1 MSIPQQTILVNDG
14 RQAVVPGS
22 MMTEASGEELQYLSQ
37 NPRQFEILWDKITR
51 TVPELSNAIRAA
63 DPVPERVPEAVLYEL
78 ARVDPSINLAK
89 IEATGDIKGVKPKL
103 LKTEEADL
111 KSLVERIKVDPDIKN
126 EKKREEGIKYA
137 EGVLTVVST
146 KNAMIKCENAC
157 REIVK
162 REGNGVTEQMLKGIL
177 QEACSAAYRFIS
189 FGVQFRAELIVEL
202 RTQATQLGVITD
214 EVRALSGQVFENS
227 QWLGNGIKGLHYYQE
242 KMEVQTFQNFQRLF
256 EGLDVSFKQ
265 NVSMLEQINVSVTST
280 KEERET
286 VKKQLAELKDQ
297 AGQLVLQK
305 NEQVGILSG
314 VLDDL
319 KTKTEEISKAVANG
333 TELRTGMINN
343 IKQYLENSKALEI
356 RCNELAEQRSAL
368 EAAVESLQEV
378 AGSFGEH
385 IKARA
390 EEISQLSQTWAQ
402 DNAEL
407 KKLGNTG
414 LTDLAKVLGGIGRLE
429 QAVMEQKKTGDETK
443 ALVASLSKA
452 IKDADLG
459 RVAGLVEAQ
468 NQDRPDLNTLIPM
481 IQEAIENGIKM
492 NLQQNGR
499 AVITRHR
506 LNELQ
511 QAKEPVVV
519 QQPKVAQHPLMTQKQ
534 AMDFIKVVASWYEER
549 SNSQAGTIA
558 NQLADFSKVLEQV
571 RTELNQN
578 RDQRGA
584 QGFNMPIMVVQQVAE
599 GLNNLRPIAVPPVID
614 YGRIQFMT
622 PPERI
627 RELKS
632 LAAQPKRITKTRTGH
647 GMVPLKSKLID
658 PALDEGRDVRRT
670 TKARRVARVKKIE
683 RRRMRDP
690 LDLFLQG
697 KYK

>member
-1 MSIPQQTILVNDG
+1 MSIQQQTILVNNG
-14 RQAVVPGS
+14 QQAVVPGV
-22 MMTEASGEELQYLSQ
+22 MMTEASGEQLQYLSQ
-37 NPRQFEILWDKITR
+37 NPQQFQILWDKITT

-63 DPVPERVPEAVLYEL
+63 DPIPERVPEAVIFE
-78 ARVDPSINLAK
+78 AAKVDPSINLAK
-89 IEATGDIKGVKPKL
+89 IEATGDIKDIKPKL
-103 LKTEEADL
+103 LKTEEKDL
-111 KSLVERIKVDPDIKN
+111 NLLIERIKSDPDIHEN
-126 EKKREEGIKYA
+126 VKREEGIKYA
-137 EGVLTVVST
+137 EKVRDVVVV
-146 KNAMIKCENAC
+146 KNEMIKCENAC
-157 REIVK
+157 REIV
-162 REGNGVTEQMLKGIL
+162 RTQGNGVTEQLLRDIL
-177 QEACSAAYRFIS
+177 QNACSAAYRFIS
-189 FGVQFRAELIVEL
+189 MGIQFRAELIVEL

-256 EGLDVSFKQ
+256 QGLDVSFKQ
-265 NVSMLEQINVSVTST
+265 NVSMLEQINTSVTST
-280 KEERET
+280 KEEREM
-286 VKKQLAELKDQ
+286 VKKQLAELKEQ

-305 NEQVGILSG
+305 NEQVGLLSG
-314 VLDDL
+314 TLDDL
-319 KTKTEEISKAVANG
+319 KARTEEISKAVEMG
-333 TELRTGMINN
+333 TELRTTLTSNV
-343 IKQYLENSKALEI
+343 KLFLAQSTALQT

-368 EAAVESLQEV
+368 ETAVASLQEV
-378 AGSFGEH
+378 AGDFGEH

-407 KKLGNTG
+407 KKIGNTG

-429 QAVMEQKKTGDETK
+429 QAVVEQKKIGEDTK
-443 ALVASLSKA
+443 ALVASLSQA
-452 IKDADLG
+452 IKDADLS

-468 NQDRPDLNTLIPM
+468 NQNRPDLNSLIPL

-492 NLQQNGR
+492 NLQQNSR
-499 AVITRHR
+499 AVITRKR
-506 LNELQ
+506 LDEL
-511 QAKEPVVV
+511 KKPVVV
-519 QQPKVAQHPLMTQKQ
+519 QQPVEVQQPVMTQQQ
-534 AMDFIKVVASWYEER
+534 AMDFIKTVASWYEAR
-549 SNSQAGTIA
+549 ANSQAGAIA
-558 NQLADFSKVLEQV
+558 NQLVDFTKILDQM

-578 RDQRGA
+578 RDQRSA

-599 GLNNLRPIAVPPVID
+599 GLKNLKPIAVPPVVD

-622 PPERI
+622 PNERI

-647 GMVPLKSKLID
+647 GVVPLKSKLID
-658 PALDEGRDVRRT
+658 PALDKGRDVRRT

-697 KYK
+697 TYK

>member
-1 MSIPQQTILVNDG
+1 MSIQQQTILVNNG
-14 RQAVVPGS
+14 QQAVVPGV
-22 MMTEASGEELQYLSQ
+22 MMTEASGEQLQYLSQ
-37 NPRQFEILWDKITR
+37 NPQQFQILWDKITQ
-51 TVPELSNAIRAA
+51 TVPVVSAAIQAA
-63 DPVPERVPEAVLYEL
+63 DPVPERVPEAVLWEL
-78 ARVDPSINLAK
+78 AQVDPSVNLAK
-89 IEATGDIKGVKPKL
+89 IEATGDIKDIKPKL

-111 KSLVERIKVDPDIKN
+111 KSLVERIKVDPEIKD
-126 EKKREEGIKYA
+126 EIKREEGIKYA
-137 EGVLTVVST
+137 EGILTVVST
-146 KNAMIKCENAC
+146 KNAMIKCENTC
-157 REIVK
+157 KEIVK
-162 REGNGVTEQMLKGIL
+162 RQGNGVTEQMLKGII

-242 KMEVQTFQNFQRLF
+242 KMEVQTFQNFQKLF
-256 EGLDVSFKQ
+256 QGLDVSFKQ
-265 NVSMLEQINVSVTST
+265 NVSILEQINGSVTST
-280 KEERET
+280 KEEREM
-286 VKKQLAELKDQ
+286 VKKQLAELKEQ
-297 AGQLVLQK
+297 AGQLVLKK
-305 NEQVGILSG
+305 NEQVGVLSG

-319 KTKTEEISKAVANG
+319 KARTEEISKTVEMG
-333 TELRTGMINN
+333 TELRTTLTSNV
-343 IKQYLENSKALEI
+343 KLFLTQSTVLQT
-356 RCNELAEQRSAL
+356 RCNELAEQRNAL
-368 EAAVESLQEV
+368 ETAVASLQDV
-378 AGSFGEH
+378 AGDLGEQ

-407 KKLGNTG
+407 KKIGNTG
-414 LTDLAKVLGGIGRLE
+414 LTDLVKVLGGIGRLE
-429 QAVMEQKKTGDETK
+429 QAVVEQKKTGAETK

-492 NLQQNGR
+492 NLQQNSR
-499 AVITRHR
+499 AVITRKH
-506 LNELQ
+506 LDEL
-511 QAKEPVVV
+511 KKPVVV
-519 QQPKVAQHPLMTQKQ
+519 QQPVEVRPPVMTQQQ
-534 AMDFIKVVASWYEER
+534 AMDFIKTVASWYEER
-549 SNSQAGTIA
+549 ANGQANVIA
-558 NQLADFSKVLEQV
+558 GQLANFTKILDQM

-578 RDQRGA
+578 RGQRGA
-584 QGFNMPIMVVQQVAE
+584 QGFNMPIMVVKQVAE

-647 GMVPLKSKLID
+647 GIVPLKSKLID

-697 KYK
+697 TYK

>member
-333 TELRTGMINN
+333 TELRTGMLNN

-407 KKLGNTG
+407 KKLGNSG
-414 LTDLAKVLGGIGRLE
+414 LKDLAKVLGGIGRLE

-519 QQPKVAQHPLMTQKQ
+519 QQPVVAQQPVMTQQQ

>member
-1 MSIPQQTILVNDG
+1 MSIQQQTILVNDG
-14 RQAVVPGS
+14 RQAIVPAP
-22 MMTEASGEELQYLSQ
+22 MMPEASGEELQYLSQ
-37 NPRQFEILWDKITR
+37 NPQQFQILWDKITR

-63 DPVPERVPEAVLYEL
+63 DPVPERVPEAILYEL
-78 ARVDPSINLAK
+78 SQVDRTINLNE
-89 IEATGDIKGVKPKL
+89 IERTGDIKGIKPKL
-103 LKTEEADL
+103 MKTEEKDL
-111 KSLVERIKVDPDIKN
+111 KLLIDKIKN
-126 EKKREEGIKYA
+126 DPTINDEKKREDGIKYA

-146 KNAMIKCENAC
+146 KNAIIKCENTC
-157 REIVK
+157 KEIVK
-162 REGNGVTEQMLKGIL
+162 AKGNGVTEQMLKSIL

-265 NVSMLEQINVSVTST
+265 NVNMLEQINVSVTST

-286 VKKQLAELKDQ
+286 VKKQLTELKEQ

-305 NEQVGILSG
+305 NEQVGLLSG

-319 KTKTEEISKAVANG
+319 KVKTEEISKAVVYG
-333 TELRTGMINN
+333 TELKTEMVNN
-343 IKQYLENSKALEI
+343 VKQYLEYSKALQD

-368 EAAVESLQEV
+368 ETAVLSLQDV
-378 AGSFGEH
+378 AGFFDEQ
-385 IKARA
+385 IKSRA

-402 DNAEL
+402 GNTEL
-407 KKLGNTG
+407 KELGNTG
-414 LTDLAKVLGGIGRLE
+414 LRDLAKVLGGIGRLE
-429 QAVMEQKKTGDETK
+429 QAVVEQKRTETETK
-443 ALVASLSKA
+443 TLVANLSKA

-459 RVAGLVEAQ
+459 RVAGLMAAQ
-468 NQDRPDLNTLIPM
+468 NQDRPDLNSLIPS

-492 NLQQNGR
+492 NLQQNSR
-499 AVITRHR
+499 AIITKKR
-506 LNELQ
+506 LNKLI
-511 QAKEPVVV
+511 EPVVV
-519 QQPKVAQHPLMTQKQ
+519 QQPVEAQQPIMTQQQ
-534 AMDFIKVVASWYEER
+534 AMDFIKTVASWYEER
-549 SNSQAGTIA
+549 ANGQASALTAQLTNFTKILDEMRA
-558 NQLADFSKVLEQV
+558 KINQDGG
-571 RTELNQN
+571 
-578 RDQRGA
+578 QRGA
-584 QGFNMPIMVVQQVAE
+584 QGFNAPIMIVQQVAD
-599 GLNNLRPIAVPPVID
+599 GLNNLKPIAVPPVID
-614 YGRIQFMT
+614 YGRIQYMT

-632 LAAQPKRITKTRTGH
+632 LAAQPQRKTKTRTGH
-647 GMVPLKSKLID
+647 GLVPIKSKLID

-683 RRRMRDP
+683 RRRTRDP

-697 KYK
+697 TYK

>member
-1 MSIPQQTILVNDG
+1 MSIQQQTILVNNG
-14 RQAVVPGS
+14 QQAVVPGV
-22 MMTEASGEELQYLSQ
+22 MMTEASGEQLQYLSQ
-37 NPRQFEILWDKITR
+37 NPQQFQILWDKITQ
-51 TVPELSNAIRAA
+51 TVPAVNAAIQAA
-63 DPVPERVPEAVLYEL
+63 DPIPERVPEAVIFE
-78 ARVDPSINLAK
+78 AAKVDPSINLKK
-89 IEATGDIKGVKPKL
+89 IEATGDIKDIKPKL
-103 LKTEEADL
+103 LKTEEKDL
-111 KSLVERIKVDPDIKN
+111 NLLIEKIKNDPDIHDAV
-126 EKKREEGIKYA
+126 KREEGIKYA
-137 EGVLTVVST
+137 EKVRDVVVV
-146 KNAMIKCENAC
+146 KNEMIKCENAC
-157 REIVK
+157 REIV
-162 REGNGVTEQMLKGIL
+162 RTQGNGVSEQLLRDIL
-177 QEACSAAYRFIS
+177 QNTCSAAYRFIS
-189 FGVQFRAELIVEL
+189 MGIQFRAELIVEL
-202 RTQATQLGVITD
+202 RAQATQLGVITD

-265 NVSMLEQINVSVTST
+265 NVSMLEQINTSVTST

-286 VKKQLAELKDQ
+286 VKKQLAELKEQ

-319 KTKTEEISKAVANG
+319 KTRTTEVSNAVLNG
-333 TELRTGMINN
+333 KELRTGMLNN
-343 IKQYLENSKALEI
+343 IKQYLENSKALEL

-368 EAAVESLQEV
+368 EAAVASLQEV
-378 AGSFGEH
+378 AENFGEH

-390 EEISQLSQTWAQ
+390 TEISQLSQTWAQ

-407 KKLGNTG
+407 KKIGNTG
-414 LTDLAKVLGGIGRLE
+414 LTDLAKVLGGLSRLE
-429 QAVMEQKKTGDETK
+429 RAVADQQKTGDETK
-443 ALVASLSKA
+443 ALVASLSQA

-468 NQDRPDLNTLIPM
+468 NQDRPDLNSLIPM

-499 AVITRHR
+499 AVITRKR
-506 LNELQ
+506 LNEL
-511 QAKEPVVV
+511 KEPVVV
-519 QQPKVAQHPLMTQKQ
+519 QQPVVAQQPVMTQQQ
-534 AMDFIKVVASWYEER
+534 AMDFIKTVASWYETR
-549 SNSQAGTIA
+549 ANGQADVIS
-558 NQLADFSKVLEQV
+558 NQLADFSKVLDQM

-632 LAAQPKRITKTRTGH
+632 LAAQPKRITKTRSGH
-647 GMVPLKSKLID
+647 GIVPLKSKLVD

-697 KYK
+697 TYK

>member
-1 MSIPQQTILVNDG
+1 MSISQQTILVNNG
-14 RQAVVPGS
+14 QQAVVPGA
-22 MMTEASGEELQYLSQ
+22 MMTEASGEQLQYLSQ
-37 NPRQFEILWDKITR
+37 NPQQFQILWDKITT
-51 TVPELSNAIRAA
+51 TVPAVSAAVQAA
-63 DPVPERVPEAVLYEL
+63 DPVPERVPEAVLWEL
-78 ARVDPSINLAK
+78 AQVDPSVNLRE
-89 IEATGDIKGVKPKL
+89 IEITGDTKDVKPKL
-103 LKTEEADL
+103 LKTEEKDL
-111 KSLVERIKVDPDIKN
+111 KSLIERIKVDPEIKD
-126 EKKREEGIKYA
+126 EKKREDGIKYA

-157 REIVK
+157 REIVRSK
-162 REGNGVTEQMLKGIL
+162 GNGVTEQMLKGII
-177 QEACSAAYRFIS
+177 QEACSAAYKFIS

-256 EGLDVSFKQ
+256 EGLDVSFRQ
-265 NVSMLEQINVSVTST
+265 NVSMLEQINTSVTST

-286 VKKQLAELKDQ
+286 VKKQLAELKQQ

-305 NEQVGILSG
+305 NEQVGLLSG
-314 VLDDL
+314 TLDDL
-319 KTKTEEISKAVANG
+319 KVKTEEISKAVEMG
-333 TELRTGMINN
+333 TELRTTLTSNV
-343 IKQYLENSKALEI
+343 KLFLAQSRALEQ
-356 RCNELAEQRSAL
+356 RCNELAEQRSTL
-368 EAAVESLQEV
+368 ETAVASLQEV
-378 AGSFGEH
+378 AGDFGEQ
-385 IKARA
+385 IKSRA

-407 KKLGNTG
+407 KKIGNTG
-414 LTDLAKVLGGIGRLE
+414 LTDLAKVLGGISRLE
-429 QAVMEQKKTGDETK
+429 QAVAEQNKTGTETK
-443 ALVASLSKA
+443 ALVAGLSQA
-452 IKDADLG
+452 IKDANLG
-459 RVAGLVEAQ
+459 RVTELVAAQ
-468 NQDRPDLNTLIPM
+468 NQDRPDLNTLIPL
-481 IQEAIENGIKM
+481 IKEAIENGIKM
-492 NLQQNGR
+492 NLQQNSR
-499 AVITRHR
+499 AVITRKR
-506 LNELQ
+506 LDEL
-511 QAKEPVVV
+511 KNPVVV
-519 QQPKVAQHPLMTQKQ
+519 QQPAVEQQPVMTQQQ
-534 AMDFIKVVASWYEER
+534 AMDFIKTVASWYEEKA
-549 SNSQAGTIA
+549 NGQAGTIA
-558 NQLADFSKVLEQV
+558 GQLADFKKMLDQM

-584 QGFNMPIMVVQQVAE
+584 QGFNMPILVVKQVAE
-599 GLNNLRPIAVPPVID
+599 GLNNLKPIAVPPVLD

-697 KYK
+697 TYK